1 MCGRKTLTW
10 DMRSIIE
17 ELSIEEWEAPETYA
31 PSYNISP
38 SQHSPILRDI
48 GSRSIKSM
56 KWGLIPSWAKE
67 ASMGMRLINARSET
81 LLEKPSFQHLVPS
94 QRCIVLADGY
104 YEWKLSGKQ
113 KIPYYI
119 RSEEKKLLPMAGLW
133 DRWNS
138 PEGKSVFSY
147 TVITTSSPN
156 FVSHIHPRMPVILPY
171 DHLDIWLQD
180 RNYSIQ
186 DAMNILKPKEEELR
200 IDPVS
205 SLVNSVANNS
215 PKCIEPI
222 QPVETMDLFSK

>member
-1 MCGRKTLTW
+1 
-10 DMRSIIE
+10 MRSIIE
-17 ELSIEEWEAPETYA
+17 ELSIEEWEVPEDYT

-38 SQHSPILRDI
+38 SQNSPILRETN
-48 GSRSIKSM
+48 GRSVKLM
-56 KWGLIPSWAKE
+56 KWGLIPSWAKDP
-67 ASMGMRLINARSET
+67 SMGMRLINARSET
-81 LLEKPSFQHLVPS
+81 LLEKPSFQHLVPN

-104 YEWKLSGKQ
+104 YEWKQSGKQ

-133 DRWNS
+133 DQWRS
-138 PEGKSVFSY
+138 PKGESVFSY

-171 DHLDIWLQD
+171 KELDTWLQD
-180 RNYSIQ
+180 VHFSIQ
-186 DAMNILKPKEEELR
+186 DAMNVLKPKENGLR

-215 PKCIEPI
+215 PECIVPVRS
-222 QPVETMDLFSK
+222 VETLNLFS